1 MRSLSK
7 LPNFRWC
14 AGDGCESGQIPSGSK
29 STLVAIHPPS
39 YWHRPGRNPKW
50 KCRKCSACNC
60 FNCKTLYHEMKTC
73 QQYQRFKQVDG
84 ESLKTILKT
93 TKGCPKRGCMRR
105 VEKHKYCKD
114 TFCEIKGGKSVE
126 LSTLLDRRKLMN
138 GCWGGCGTEFCWNCK
153 VIYSANKRLH
163 LAGCRFASSQT
174 RPKPSARDQLY
185 AEDWDKDPEYEAPDD
200 LYVWD
205 RTWCALIWNIH
216 ITRDV
221 ISISEHL

>member
-14 AGDGCESGQIPSGSK
+14 AGDGCESGQIPSGS
-29 STLVAIHPPS
+29 
-39 YWHRPGRNPKW
+39 RNPKW

-73 QQYQRFKQVDG
+73 QQYQRFKKVDG

-114 TFCEIKGGKSVE
+114 TFCETKG
-126 LSTLLDRRKLMN
+126 
-138 GCWGGCGTEFCWNCK
+138 
-153 VIYSANKRLH
+153 
-163 LAGCRFASSQT
+163 GCRFASSQT

-205 RTWCALIWNIH
+205 RT
-216 ITRDV
+216 
-221 ISISEHL
+221 